1 MKQPKRHDAAD
12 RMSGDNHERFV
23 SKGAAFCALNAEIV
37 RRDFYFVM
45 LPNMTMLAFA
55 AAIEPLRIANQL
67 TSKCLYRWVLLSDDG
82 LPTRCSNGVSIAV
95 DQALASTRSGDTI
108 FVCSGVD
115 GYLAA
120 TSRTIAWIREQA
132 RHGRTIGGLCT
143 GAFSLARA
151 GLLAGRR
158 FTLHWENQPAFEEL
172 FPDLPIEKQL
182 YCRDGAIITCGG
194 GDAGIDMMVSLIEEH
209 YGAGLSAKVSA
220 MCLHGNHRAG
230 SSSQRVSTA
239 AEIGFRH
246 PVLVNILQRMKSDF
260 AEEIDIEGLAAASG
274 LSRRQMERLF
284 KNNLGMSPGEKIRQ
298 LRLEHANSL
307 MTETNMS
314 VTEIAVAS
322 GFRSANTLRV
332 AYRQKFGVAPSYR
345 LPKTSTRK
353 TF

>member
-1 MKQPKRHDAAD
+1 MKPQKRHGAAD
-12 RMSGDNHERFV
+12 DSHERFV
-23 SKGAAFCALNAEIV
+23 SKGAAFYALNAEV
-37 RRDFYFVM
+37 VERDFYFLM

-67 TSKCLYRWVLLSDDG
+67 TGKCLYRWFLLSQDG
-82 LPTRCSNGVSIAV
+82 HPIRCSNGVSIAV
-95 DQALASTRSGDTI
+95 DMALTDTRRGDTV

-120 TSRTIAWIREQA
+120 TKRTIAWICEQA

-172 FPDLPIEKQL
+172 FPHLAVEKQL

-209 YGAGLSAKVSA
+209 YGAGLSGKVAA
-220 MCLHGNHRAG
+220 MCLHGGRRAG

-239 AEIGFRH
+239 AEIGLRH
-246 PVLVNILQRMKSDF
+246 PVLVNILHRMKSDF

-274 LSRRQMERLF
+274 VSRRQMERLF
-284 KNNLGMSPGEKIRQ
+284 KNNLGISPGEKIRE
-298 LRLEHANSL
+298 LRLERANSL

-314 VTEIAVAS
+314 ITEIAAAS
-322 GFRSANTLRV
+322 GFRSANTLRI
-332 AYRQKFGVAPSYR
+332 AYRQKFGAAPSHR
-345 LPKTSTRK
+345 LPRASGKTS
-353 TF
+353 